1 MDSINSLVGITQTV
15 RTANVATVASQPKT
29 TTETKTGFDTY
40 SKAISEF
47 VCHLHLILLSLRKL
61 HQKQK
66 RPQAVLVENLSIQNT
81 LIRSRSLVEF
91 NLRENLHAACF
102 TTWGCTP

>member
-15 RTANVATVASQPKT
+15 RTANVATVASQPKR

-47 VCHLHLILLSLRKL
+47 CVSFAFNPTQLTKAASKT
-61 HQKQK
+61 K
-66 RPQAVLVENLSIQNT
+66 AASGGVSGESIDSKHT
-81 LIRSRSLVEF
+81 DPIEIPR
-91 NLRENLHAACF
+91 
-102 TTWGCTP
+102 